1 MSYRRYVTDMLQN
14 IPQGK
19 YLQQQWSYLVTPRE
33 DFDADQV
40 IERVLSVVSDGG
52 DNEPS

>member
-33 DFDADQV
+33 SIDVDATIDHV
-40 IERVLSVVSDGG
+40 IKGLGLEA
-52 DNEPS
+52 EE